1 MEGAASEQG
10 RKTMKQLTILIVE
23 DDLDDLALML
33 RMLEQHSST
42 RPVVAMDGV
51 EALNFLLDEF
61 KEPPSLVV
69 LDLKLPKLPGLAVLR
84 RIRAEKRTRH
94 LPVIVLTGS
103 QEERDLIEAYRQ
115 GAQRCVQKPLLP
127 SVMAECLQQFR
138 LEWLLPGPLSLP
150 SPSVAA

>member
-1 MEGAASEQG
+1 
-10 RKTMKQLTILIVE
+10 MKDLTVLIVE
-23 DDLDDLALML
+23 DDMNDLTLLL
-33 RMLEQHSST
+33 RMLERHSSAH
-42 RPVVAMDGV
+42 PVVAMDGI

-61 KEPPSLVV
+61 KELPSLVV

-84 RIRAEKRTRH
+84 RIRAEKRTRQ

-127 SVMAECLQQFR
+127 SVMAE
-138 LEWLLPGPLSLP
+138 
-150 SPSVAA
+150 